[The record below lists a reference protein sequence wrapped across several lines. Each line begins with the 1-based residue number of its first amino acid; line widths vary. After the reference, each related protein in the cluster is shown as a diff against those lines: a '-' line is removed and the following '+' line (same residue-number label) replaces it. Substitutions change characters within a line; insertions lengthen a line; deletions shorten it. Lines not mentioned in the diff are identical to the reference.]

1 MSDYTWPVTWAP
13 NRFELRIVPNTRVFV
28 GPYTPTTQTV
38 DLLGERWSVSLDL
51 PPDNDPIKG
60 AAMEAFFDRLK
71 GPANR
76 LVMWNMKLPAPQG
89 TLRATDVQTVTVQ
102 NSSLATVT
110 VQNSSL
116 ATVTVQSG
124 GPQLSQAILQGANTA
139 PITGVPGKTIR
150 AGDML
155 GIGSIQTVRS
165 MTDMTLDASGQG
177 TIEFQPRARQ
187 DILPFTAFVTDKPTI
202 NFILKAEGVPV
213 VWRPGAFEGPTLEA
227 IEAI

>member
-1 MSDYTWPVTWAP
+1 MSDYTWPTTWAP

-38 DLLGERWSVSLDL
+38 DLLGERWAVSLDL

-76 LVMWNMKLPAPQG
+76 LVMWNLRLPAPQG
-89 TLRATDVQTVTVQ
+89 TMRQTDVQTVTVQ

-124 GPQLSQAILQGANTA
+124 QPLVAQTVFQGANTM

-150 AGDML
+150 AGVL
-155 GIGSIQTVRS
+155 HG
-165 MTDMTLDASGQG
+165 
-177 TIEFQPRARQ
+177 
-187 DILPFTAFVTDKPTI
+187 
-202 NFILKAEGVPV
+202 
-213 VWRPGAFEGPTLEA
+213 
-227 IEAI
+227 